1 MTAYPRGVP
10 DRTDADLDELVDLD
24 GHEQDDARQ
33 DGGPA
38 PGGRLPRWARSRWVL
53 PAAVSAVVLLL
64 GVAGLQQARA
74 SAASEVADLQRMA
87 SVQLGTASLFSS
99 GAPGAGEPG
108 ADGHV
113 EQRVQVGVRNTGDE
127 DLTVTPVATT
137 VAHARVVPGAGGL
150 SLRAGTGGGMT
161 FVLDVDC
168 DAVPPP
174 TNGYSGGA
182 VPPVATDVLRL
193 SVTTGSGDG
202 GGDGGGGSG
211 AAERDYLLPDGQWG
225 GLAQE
230 LAWTCSPDAGGPPV
244 SATAQEDAAG
254 HLVLDLYNRTDDPVE
269 VRLQSP
275 PVLGASADPAL
286 PLDVPAGTTT
296 VVLSL
301 APDCPGVS
309 GLDSGGRDPYALDT
323 NVAVQAED
331 GSWNTL
337 VDTTAAVAWVAR
349 QVALGCG

>member
-1 MTAYPRGVP
+1 VTTWARGVS
-10 DRTDADLDELVDLD
+10 DRADADLDELVDLD
-24 GHEQDDARQ
+24 GHEQDDQRQ
-33 DGGPA
+33 DDGPA
-38 PGGRLPRWARSRWVL
+38 PGWLARWARSRWAL
-53 PAAVSAVVLLL
+53 PAAVTAVVLLL
-64 GVAGLQQARA
+64 GVAGLQQVRV
-74 SAASEVADLQRMA
+74 SAASEVADLRRTA
-87 SVQLGTASLFSS
+87 SVQLGTATLFFS
-99 GAPGAGEPG
+99 GAPGDGGPG

-127 DLTVTPVATT
+127 DLTITPVATT
-137 VAHARVVPGAGGL
+137 VAHARVVPGAEGL

-161 FVLDVDC
+161 FLLDVDC

-174 TNGYSGGA
+174 ANGYSGGE

-193 SVTTGSGDG
+193 SVAT
-202 GGDGGGGSG
+202 GGGGSG
-211 AAERDYLLPDGQWG
+211 EDGSAAEHDYLLPDGQWG

-230 LAWTCSPDAGGPPV
+230 LAHTCSPDAGGPPV
-244 SATAQEDAAG
+244 SATAQEDAEG
-254 HLVLDLYNRTDDPVE
+254 NLVLDLYNRTDDPVE

-275 PVLGASADPAL
+275 LVLGASADPAL

-309 GLDSGGRDPYALDT
+309 ELDSGGRDPYALDT

-337 VDTTAAVAWVAR
+337 VDTTSAVAWVAR